1 MSARV
6 HLPEPLDKLLRSQLE
21 TAIYESALHR
31 DDELIAKRRIID
43 KWGQNITPTG
53 SNPSR
58 GIFLRKYRHGGRGD
72 TGLVHVAALPTDL
85 LIF

>member
-31 DDELIAKRRIID
+31 DDELIARRYIVEKCAQMDIAVELGWDRSTVSHHLAYIIEEVKRVAG
-43 KWGQNITPTG
+43 KLNV
-53 SNPSR
+53 
-58 GIFLRKYRHGGRGD
+58 RKG
-72 TGLVHVAALPTDL
+72 AS
-85 LIF
+85 

>member
-31 DDELIAKRRIID
+31 DDELIARRYIVEKCAQMDSAVELGWDRSTVSHHLAYIIEEVKRVAG
-43 KWGQNITPTG
+43 KLNM
-53 SNPSR
+53 
-58 GIFLRKYRHGGRGD
+58 RKG
-72 TGLVHVAALPTDL
+72 AS
-85 LIF
+85 

>member
-31 DDELIAKRRIID
+31 DDELIAQRYIVEKWAQMDIAVELGWDRSTVSHHLAYIIEEVKRVAGRL
-43 KWGQNITPTG
+43 NM
-53 SNPSR
+53 
-58 GIFLRKYRHGGRGD
+58 RKG
-72 TGLVHVAALPTDL
+72 AS
-85 LIF
+85 